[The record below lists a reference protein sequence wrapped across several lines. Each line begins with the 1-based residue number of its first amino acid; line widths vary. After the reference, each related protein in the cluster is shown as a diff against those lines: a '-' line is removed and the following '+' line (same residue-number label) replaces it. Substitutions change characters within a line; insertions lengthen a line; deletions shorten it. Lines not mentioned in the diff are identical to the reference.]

1 MALERNLKTPEETI
15 EALTLAVKAG
25 KLSRPALLREL
36 MKIGLE
42 EQKRWKAIHHYRSGR
57 VDLQKAAE
65 IAGVDEDGMRALM
78 ER

>member
-1 MALERNLKTPEETI
+1 
-15 EALTLAVKAG
+15 
-25 KLSRPALLREL
+25 

-42 EQKRWKAIHHYRSGR
+42 EQKRWKAIHNYRSGR
-57 VDLQKAAE
+57 GDLQKASE